1 MGVQRWYLQ
10 KMDTHKLP
18 LHICNSIKQYIV
30 SIEIISEVVRI
41 RYQKINDLK
50 KKLAIKL
57 GLQEKLKIVILLVLL
72 MSQNSDCNGF
82 GGRNSMLR
90 TRVIGTRYGKLQ
102 GVILPMDQHKYL
114 KPVEA
119 YLGVPYA
126 TPPTESNR
134 YVFYFM
140 VSQFHLIKRLARSR
154 RAGKVEMSIVRMSF
168 SDRIY
173 LRKRVENRT
182 GNVIMW

>member
-1 MGVQRWYLQ
+1 
-10 KMDTHKLP
+10 MDTHKLP
-18 LHICNSIKQYIV
+18 LHICNSIKQYMVNIDIV
-30 SIEIISEVVRI
+30 SRIIKTYFR
-41 RYQKINDLK
+41 KINEQKRRLT
-50 KKLAIKL
+50 LEL

-72 MSQNSDCNGF
+72 MTQNSDCNGF

-126 TPPTESNR
+126 TPPTGSNR
-134 YVFYFM
+134 TTISSCHQYSVWQKIGR
-140 VSQFHLIKRLARSR
+140 VLPWEGE
-154 RAGKVEMSIVRMSF
+154 GKGIDSLRF
-168 SDRIY
+168 K
-173 LRKRVENRT
+173 LRKWASLYLKST
-182 GNVIMW
+182 AGISP